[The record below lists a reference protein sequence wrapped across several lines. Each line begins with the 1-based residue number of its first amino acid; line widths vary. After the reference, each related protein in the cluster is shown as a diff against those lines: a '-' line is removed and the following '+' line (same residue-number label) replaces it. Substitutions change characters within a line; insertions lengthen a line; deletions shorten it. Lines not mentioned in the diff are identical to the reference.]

1 MINTYSHLKELH
13 FLCEKNF
20 IKFSKLSSLLVEKDE
35 CFFNL
40 PGKDSE
46 TSLVQLQKT
55 KLSKF
60 TDNLVIKYEDQAKIK
75 NIIIISRIYNEAKMM
90 EVIEFQG
97 FNKNLIE
104 IFPSKYN
111 FGFLKDERIQW
122 NLFLSNLLTN
132 SLENGR
138 SVNNYLPTR
147 I

>member
-1 MINTYSHLKELH
+1 MISTYSHLKELH

-20 IKFSKLSSLLVEKDE
+20 IQFLKLSSLLVKKDE
-35 CFFNL
+35 YSFNL

-60 TDNLVIKYEDQAKIK
+60 TDNLVINYEDQAKIK
-75 NIIIISRIYNEAKMM
+75 NIIIISRIYYEVKMM

-122 NLFLSNLLTN
+122 NLFLNNLLTN
-132 SLENGR
+132 SLKNGR
-138 SVNNYLPTR
+138 SVNNYLPSR